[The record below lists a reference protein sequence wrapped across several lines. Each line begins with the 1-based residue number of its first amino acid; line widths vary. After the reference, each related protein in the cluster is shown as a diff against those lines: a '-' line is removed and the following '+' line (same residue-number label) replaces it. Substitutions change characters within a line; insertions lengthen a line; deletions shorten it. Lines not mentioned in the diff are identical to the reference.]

1 MSEYATTLA
10 LVDQHPIIGI
20 GVRALLQQDSDK
32 DFTLV
37 HHATRANDILD
48 FYSHRRTDL
57 LLLDLNLPDMEY
69 KDLIKGLQIRVR
81 DTKIMA
87 YTAYNNSSLVKTVL
101 RLGLDG
107 YLLKTCTPEEFIYAL
122 HQVMERD
129 EVYIG
134 KSVQLNSVMNSPRK
148 GLKDDFQKCLSLS
161 KREKEILDLIS
172 QGYTS
177 QSISK
182 TLFISKYTVET
193 HRKNI
198 LRKLNFNSSTELVKF
213 AVQQGL
219 V

>member
-1 MSEYATTLA
+1 MSKHVTSLA
-10 LVDQHPIIGI
+10 LLDEHPVIGLGVKAMLEQDEQIILVQHA
-20 GVRALLQQDSDK
+20 VRAKEL
-32 DFTLV
+32 
-37 HHATRANDILD
+37 LD
-48 FYSHRRTDL
+48 FYRFNTTDL
-57 LLLDLNLPDMEY
+57 LLIDLNLPDMEY
-69 KDLIKGLQIRVR
+69 EEIVKTFRQRLR
-81 DTKIMA
+81 DTKIIA
-87 YTAYNNSSLVKTVL
+87 FTSYNNSSLVKAVL

-107 YLLKTCTPEEFIYAL
+107 YLLKNCTPEEFRKAL
-122 HQVMERD
+122 HEVLERD

-134 KSVQLNSVMNSPRK
+134 KSVQLTSVINKPKK

-161 KREKEILDLIS
+161 KREKEILGLIS

-177 QSISK
+177 QSISE

-219 V
+219 VQ

>member
-1 MSEYATTLA
+1 MSEHATTLA
-10 LVDQHPIIGI
+10 LVDDHPIIAI
-20 GVRALLQQDSDK
+20 GVQAMLQQDSNFK
-32 DFTLV
+32 LV
-37 HHATRANDILD
+37 YHATRATDILD
-48 FYSHRRTDL
+48 FYSNSRSDL
-57 LLLDLNLPDMEY
+57 ILLDLNLPDMEY
-69 KDLIKGLQIRVR
+69 KDLIQSLQLRAR
-81 DTKIMA
+81 GTKMIA
-87 YTAYNNSSLVKTVL
+87 YTGYNNSSLVKTVL

-107 YLLKTCTPEEFIYAL
+107 YLLKTCTPDEFRHAL
-122 HQVMERD
+122 RQVVEKD

-134 KSVQLNSVMNSPRK
+134 KSVQLNSIMNNPRK

-172 QGYTS
+172 QGFTS
-177 QSISK
+177 QSISE